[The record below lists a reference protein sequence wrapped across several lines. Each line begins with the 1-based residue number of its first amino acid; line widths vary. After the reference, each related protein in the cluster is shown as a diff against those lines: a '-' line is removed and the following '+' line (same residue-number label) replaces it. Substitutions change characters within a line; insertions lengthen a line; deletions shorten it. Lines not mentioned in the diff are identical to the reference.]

1 MSPAWI
7 SLGKHII
14 FRTSILIIFYI
25 FLLQACWT
33 KALKAGS
40 KNFKK
45 TRKDP
50 TAHVKLYTYLM
61 SENIWRL
68 LIGKFSCC
76 VASFVLCLPIVCE
89 KYLTKAFL
97 CEPCVISFVVLFS
110 TSMACVYLFMG
121 TFPSI
126 FLQEYSRCALFCG
139 HGCSLSL
146 LNLISKNL
154 VGENI
159 YDH

>member
-1 MSPAWI
+1 MSPVWI
-7 SLGKHII
+7 SLGKHIR

-76 VASFVLCLPIVCE
+76 VTSFVICLPIVCE
-89 KYLTKAFL
+89 NTQPKPF
-97 CEPCVISFVVLFS
+97 CVNFVSFPL
-110 TSMACVYLFMG
+110 
-121 TFPSI
+121 
-126 FLQEYSRCALFCG
+126 LFCFQHVWRMCLLI
-139 HGCSLSL
+139 HGDFSFHSCKNILNVLCFVAMVVHSLCW
-146 LNLISKNL
+146 I
-154 VGENI
+154 
-159 YDH
+159 